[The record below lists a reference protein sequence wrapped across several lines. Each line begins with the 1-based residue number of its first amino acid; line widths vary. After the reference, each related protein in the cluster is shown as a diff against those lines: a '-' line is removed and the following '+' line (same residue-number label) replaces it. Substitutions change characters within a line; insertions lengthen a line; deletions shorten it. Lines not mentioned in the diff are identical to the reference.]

1 MNELYAMRRANG
13 DWFALD
19 DAGRFRVP
27 LFRSVKE
34 AKFAQLNS
42 TGMQLFR
49 PVVLDAASMTNLKP
63 AKGDTESHFWLV
75 DSPASN
81 LKRGQILDHS
91 QLTLL
96 ITDRQKVK

>member
-1 MNELYAMRRANG
+1 VASHSAAKSIGLCLSSARC
-13 DWFALD
+13 
-19 DAGRFRVP
+19 AGGSGYFSPV
-27 LFRSVKE
+27 
-34 AKFAQLNS
+34 AQLNS
-42 TGMQLFR
+42 TGMQLFK

-63 AKGDTESHFWLV
+63 AKGDPESHFWLV